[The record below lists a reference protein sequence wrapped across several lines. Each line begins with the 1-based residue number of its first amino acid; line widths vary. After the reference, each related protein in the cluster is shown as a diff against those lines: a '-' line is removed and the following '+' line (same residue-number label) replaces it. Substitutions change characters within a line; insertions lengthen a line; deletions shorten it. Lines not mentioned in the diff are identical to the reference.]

1 MGFKYAPKW
10 AIEEYKKATEAS
22 DKNKD
27 YNPSPNAEKLLLKRL
42 TSHQLSDCVY
52 GDVELDASVAFLYSS
67 IAHLGAYL
75 NPISISFKEARLEIK
90 SKLVTLK
97 SLKLS
102 SASKS
107 SQIRSFLNLTA
118 WCRAVYLVLG
128 QTRLIS
134 IT

>member
-52 GDVELDASVAFLYSS
+52 GDVELDDMV
-67 IAHLGAYL
+67 
-75 NPISISFKEARLEIK
+75 
-90 SKLVTLK
+90 
-97 SLKLS
+97 
-102 SASKS
+102 
-107 SQIRSFLNLTA
+107 NLTA
-118 WCRAVYLVLG
+118 SPLLEVLIIEWTQLFELIVSHASLEVVDSCRGLKFLSALELGYDDYVKPLVCNL
-128 QTRLIS
+128 
-134 IT
+134 